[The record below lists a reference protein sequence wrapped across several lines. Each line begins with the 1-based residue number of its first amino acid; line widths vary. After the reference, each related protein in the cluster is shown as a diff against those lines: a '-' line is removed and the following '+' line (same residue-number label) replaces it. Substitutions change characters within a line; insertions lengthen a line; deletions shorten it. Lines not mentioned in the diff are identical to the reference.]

1 VRDERSVG
9 CDNRGRRERRLLAV
23 VTITL
28 FAFGFQ
34 QLSVVPTLP
43 AMQHDLGTSTAW
55 ATWII
60 TVFLLVGA
68 TTMPLLAKL
77 ADEFGGRVVLQG
89 TLAVFAVT
97 SVGAACAP
105 GIATLIA
112 FRAAAGVSAVFVAL
126 SVSLVSEHVRKERA
140 TRALSTIMVVVA
152 TTNIIAVVTAP
163 LLADLVSWRAMFA
176 VAAVAA
182 ALALALSVRWLPRS
196 APSDRARIDLPG
208 ALLLGLAIALLML
221 ALTEANEWGWGAP
234 PTLALFAASLAAA
247 AAWIAVERRVPA
259 PMIDLR
265 LLTRRPVLL
274 TNAAVV
280 IAGFVSFAL
289 LVLVPR
295 LVVTPRG
302 LDVRTAALVDYG
314 FGASSSEAGLYVLV
328 AMLAGLAG
336 GLSIG
341 AVTRRVSWKWPLV
354 AGLVLYVV
362 GTAGLAVWHDERW
375 QLVVAM
381 LVVGYGI
388 PIGTLVGAKISAD
401 SVRPGERA
409 LASGITV
416 VAHYIGG
423 VIGAQVCAAVLS
435 ADTIPGTAVPS
446 GSAYA
451 SSFGLCALV
460 GLVGVPL
467 AILIHPRRH
476 RDRTRLAAVPEA
488 R

>member
-1 VRDERSVG
+1 VREERSVVG
-9 CDNRGRRERRLLAV
+9 DDGERRERRLLAV
-23 VTITL
+23 LTITL

-43 AMQHDLGTSTAW
+43 AMQHDLGASTAW
-55 ATWII
+55 STWII
-60 TVFLLVGA
+60 TAFLLVGA

-77 ADEFGGRVVLQG
+77 ADEYGGRAVLQR
-89 TLAVFAVT
+89 TLAVYTVT

-105 GIATLIA
+105 GIAALIA

-126 SVSLVSEHVRKERA
+126 SVSLVSEHVREERA
-140 TRALSTIMVVVA
+140 TRALSSIMVVVA
-152 TTNIIAVVTAP
+152 TTNIVAVVTAP

-176 VAAVAA
+176 VAAVAS
-182 ALALALSVRWLPRS
+182 ALALALSVRWVPPS
-196 APSDRARIDLPG
+196 APGARARIDLHG
-208 ALLLGLAIALLML
+208 ALLLGLGIALLML

-234 PTLALFAASLAAA
+234 PTLAHFAGSLAST

-274 TNAAVV
+274 TNAAIVV
-280 IAGFVSFAL
+280 AGFVSFAL

-302 LDVRTAALVDYG
+302 LDDRAAALVDYG

-328 AMLAGLAG
+328 AMLTGLAG

-341 AVTRRVSWKWPLV
+341 AVTRRVGWKWPLV

-401 SVRPGERA
+401 SVRPRERA

-416 VAHYIGG
+416 VAHYVGG
-423 VIGAQVCAAVLS
+423 VVGAQVCAAVLS
-435 ADTIPGTAVPS
+435 ADTIAGTAVPS

-451 SSFGLCALV
+451 SSFALCAVV
-460 GLVGVPL
+460 GLVGVPI
-467 AILIHPRRH
+467 AVLIHPRRH
-476 RDRTRLAAVPEA
+476 RARSQLAPAPDA